1 MSGGPCTLLYGGAR
15 RSLMRH
21 LTVSASF
28 ATNENERRLSMLK
41 ILLIASLLGLG
52 LGANKCTVN
61 TADYAIEELR

>member
-1 MSGGPCTLLYGGAR
+1 
-15 RSLMRH
+15 
-21 LTVSASF
+21 
-28 ATNENERRLSMLK
+28 MLK